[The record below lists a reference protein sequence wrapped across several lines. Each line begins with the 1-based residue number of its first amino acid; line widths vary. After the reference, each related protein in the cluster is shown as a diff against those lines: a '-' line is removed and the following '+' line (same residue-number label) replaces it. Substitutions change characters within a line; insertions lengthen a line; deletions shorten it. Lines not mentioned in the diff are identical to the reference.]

1 MALHVQLATLHR
13 TKAMSKF
20 GKFVRYGIGEVFLLI
35 VGILIALSIN
45 NWNDGRK
52 DRKRLED
59 ILMLVQTDLSS
70 NVVEAQN
77 LIKGYT
83 TELDY
88 MALVFSDTTGDD
100 VRFATPEVFSMN
112 TGFADLVLRDR
123 GFNLLKQYTMS
134 HDVTDD
140 SLIMQIDAF
149 YTQMERYN
157 KLMSDMLATDAMETL
172 RYYRDN
178 KKWFSLYAQ
187 GNITREI
194 AADIFNDQTTQNRL
208 LHYKILIEGNYLRLL
223 SSFTEQGKIL
233 TSKLKNRF

>member
-1 MALHVQLATLHR
+1 MKKSGKVP
-13 TKAMSKF
+13 KF
-20 GKFVRYGIGEVFLLI
+20 IRYGIGEVFHLI

-45 NWNDGRK
+45 NWNDARK
-52 DRKRLED
+52 DKKKLDD
-59 ILMLVQTDLSS
+59 ILTLVQKDLEA
-70 NVVEAQN
+70 NVQEAEV
-77 LIKGYT
+77 LLKRYAD
-83 TELDY
+83 ELGQ
-88 MALVFSDTTGDD
+88 MRVVLSDTTTGD
-100 VRFATPEVFSMN
+100 VRFQKPEILSMN
-112 TGFADLVLRDR
+112 TGFSDLVVRQR
-123 GFNLLKQYTMS
+123 GYHHLLQQYVS
-134 HDVTDD
+134 NHDVTDG
-140 SLIMQIDAF
+140 SLIMTIDAF

-178 KKWFSLYAQ
+178 MKWFSLYDQ

-194 AADIFNDQTTQNRL
+194 AEDIFNDQTTQNRL